1 MDTTGYVALSRAI
14 TLRERLDSIAHNLAN
29 VDTPG
34 FRAEL
39 DRTMAVPFRTA
50 PRESVSYVQLVAK
63 LYDASEG
70 PIERTGNPLDL
81 AIHGPGF
88 FTVMTADGPAYT
100 RHGHFELD
108 PEGRI
113 VTTEGYALLDEN
125 GAPIEVPPGSGP
137 VTVAGDGT
145 ISTRAGP
152 LARIRPVSFAD
163 PLQLERDAGGLFR
176 SDAPAIPVEEARI
189 VQGALEGSNV
199 RPVHELTRLI
209 ETQRGFEHA
218 LRMIET
224 WFDLDRRT
232 TERALSARA

>member
-14 TLRERLDSIAHNLAN
+14 TLRERLGSIANNLAN

-39 DRTMAVPFRTA
+39 DRTMEVPFRTA
-50 PRESVSYVQLVAK
+50 LRESVSYVQLVGKVFDPA
-63 LYDASEG
+63 EG
-70 PIERTGNPLDL
+70 PITPTGHPLDL
-81 AIHGPGF
+81 AIHGEGF
-88 FTVMTADGPAYT
+88 FAVMTAEGPAYT
-100 RHGHFELD
+100 RRGRFELD

-113 VTTEGYALLDEN
+113 VTVEGYALLDEN
-125 GAPIEVPPGSGP
+125 GAPVEVPPGSGP
-137 VTVAGDGT
+137 ITVAADGT

-152 LARIRPVSFAD
+152 IARIRPVTFAD
-163 PLQLERDAGGLFR
+163 PLQLRRDAGGLFR
-176 SDAPAIPVEEARI
+176 TDAPPRPVEDARI

-199 RPVHELTRLI
+199 QPVRELTRLI

-232 TERALSARA
+232 VERALSARA